1 VRTRE
6 AYVAKLS
13 GRKPQPLPFS
23 PLEQAQLRRL
33 VDQAFELRTSAYLH
47 DAVAA
52 IVAWNERTLPD
63 RLERRARRR
72 VA

>member
-1 VRTRE
+1 
-6 AYVAKLS
+6 
-13 GRKPQPLPFS
+13 
-23 PLEQAQLRRL
+23 
-33 VDQAFELRTSAYLH
+33 LRTSAYLH

-63 RLERRARRR
+63 RLERQARRR